1 MIDSNLNGFTTTLPV
16 WVLCRPLQP
25 AGVDWREFDQGPG
38 IIRLPEGEEA
48 SLHIK
53 NLDDDLL
60 QQLVS
65 EIKGCAAI
73 TGLNLAENRN
83 VTNEGL
89 AHLVHL
95 PQLTY
100 LNLSSCSLTN
110 SGVRH
115 LLGLRALQ
123 YLDLSYC
130 NRLTD
135 EGVKELRA
143 LRSLKYLDLQGCVK
157 VSNNSLSKL
166 RRDGLTIHHR
176 TVVA

>member
-1 MIDSNLNGFTTTLPV
+1 MTENNSDGFTTTLPV

-25 AGVDWREFDQGPG
+25 GGPDWRELDHGPG
-38 IIRLPEGEEA
+38 AIRLPPGEEA
-48 SLHIK
+48 RLRINK
-53 NLDDDLL
+53 LDDDLL
-60 QQLVS
+60 EQLVR
-65 EIKGCAAI
+65 EIKGCPAI

-89 AHLVHL
+89 THLVHL

-100 LNLSSCSLTN
+100 LNLSSCSVTN
-110 SGVRH
+110 TGMRQLLPLRH
-115 LLGLRALQ
+115 LQ

-135 EGVKELRA
+135 EGIIVLKA
-143 LRSLKYLDLQGCVK
+143 MRSLVYLDLQGCVK
-157 VSNNSLSKL
+157 VSNASLSKM

-176 TVVA
+176 TVV

>member
-1 MIDSNLNGFTTTLPV
+1 MTENNSEGFTTTLPV
-16 WVLCRPLQP
+16 WVLCRPRQP
-25 AGVDWREFDQGPG
+25 GAPDWRELDHGPG
-38 IIRLPEGEEA
+38 AIQLPPGEEA
-48 SLHIK
+48 RLRINK
-53 NLDDDLL
+53 LDDDLL
-60 QQLVS
+60 EQMVR
-65 EIKGCAAI
+65 EIKGCPAI

-89 AHLVHL
+89 AYLVHL

-100 LNLSSCSLTN
+100 LNLSSCSVTN
-110 SGVRH
+110 SGLRH
-115 LLGLRALQ
+115 LLGMHNLR

-135 EGVKELRA
+135 DGIKELKA

-157 VSNNSLSKL
+157 VSNASLSKL

-176 TVVA
+176 TVV